1 MEHESFLVTELSK
14 LTALLQVITLTFFI
28 PNLKKEAGI
37 KEQFP
42 VSSMMDFR
50 YLKVIENLSID
61 NSLRYVPVE
70 ST

>member
-14 LTALLQVITLTFFI
+14 LTALVQVITLTFFI

>member
-1 MEHESFLVTELSK
+1 MQHESFLVTEFSK
-14 LTALLQVITLTFFI
+14 LTAPVQVIISTIFI
-28 PNLKKEAGI
+28 ANLKKEAGV

-42 VSSMMDFR
+42 VSSMIDFQ

-61 NSLRYVPVE
+61 NSLRYVLFE

>member
-14 LTALLQVITLTFFI
+14 LIALVQVITLTFFI

>member
-14 LTALLQVITLTFFI
+14 LTALVQVITLTFFI

-50 YLKVIENLSID
+50 YLKVIESLSID

>member
-1 MEHESFLVTELSK
+1 MEHESFLVTEFSK
-14 LTALLQVITLTFFI
+14 LTALVQVITLTFFI
-28 PNLKKEAGI
+28 PNLKKQAGI
-37 KEQFP
+37 KEQLP
-42 VSSMMDFR
+42 VSSMIDFR